1 MCKITAPEPEPQ
13 RGTVIQT
20 NPEGKIE
27 TVKDDQGL
35 SRIVSREEFMN
46 RPENQPMQRPD
57 NQSGMLQQY
66 SDKEAAVMDMMSQ
79 VPRQA
84 FGAPMGG
91 DPDPRLKAI
100 PTDPSIA
107 RSYEGAL
114 PGSAPQLA
122 ARYRLAGKQPTTGN
136 PLFDSLDLFDEARYL
151 QSGIPELANMPYL
164 GDQVDAY
171 AANFRDTGPSLA
183 PPPMQSSQSTNNMS
197 SPMANERSADYMM
210 PLQYG
215 QTDMNFPKGSLEDYK
230 DFFFEEGLR
239 MSEPNALENR
249 LMDIRDIAQKVLGY
263 DDGMRGIYQMEQDKK
278 VAEKNYKE
286 GQRQRDKDKN
296 QVKKSVFDPC
306 PEGFTYNPIKKV
318 CEPDKK
324 VEGEEEIGT
333 KFTFNQAAPPDFL
346 NYGKT
351 GGEYSFFTE
360 MPGVAKP
367 NIRTMALG
375 GKGLDS
381 LPRAPEGETQGK
393 IKEDKEGPFMLSGS
407 EYVLPTEQIIEI
419 GGGDYKK
426 GIKALDKQ
434 RYAALRKYK
443 DRVEQLKA

>member
-1 MCKITAPEPEPQ
+1 MCKITAPEDEPQ

-20 NPEGKIE
+20 DPSGKIE

-35 SRIVSREEFMN
+35 NRIVSREEFFN
-46 RPENQPMQRPD
+46 RPENQPMQKPD

-84 FGAPMGG
+84 FDVPIVPRQAFG
-91 DPDPRLKAI
+91 DPAPRDMDQMTANYNAAFGGINPNLNF
-100 PTDPSIA
+100 IA
-107 RSYEGAL
+107 PRRFTPRPKEMD
-114 PGSAPQLA
+114 Q
-122 ARYRLAGKQPTTGN
+122 
-136 PLFDSLDLFDEARYL
+136 FDEARML
-151 QSGIPELANMPYL
+151 QAGIPELVNMPYL
-164 GDQVDAY
+164 GDQADAY

-183 PPPMQSSQSTNNMS
+183 PPPMQPPVDMPYTGIEQSLAREAQAGRLRNQS
-197 SPMANERSADYMM
+197 DA
-210 PLQYG
+210 
-215 QTDMNFPKGSLEDYK
+215 YK

-239 MSEPNALENR
+239 MSDPNPLESG
-249 LMDIRDIAQKVLGY
+249 LMNIRDAAQKALGY
-263 DDGMRGIYQMEQDKK
+263 EEGMRGLFEMDKDKK
-278 VAEKNYKE
+278 KSQEQYVEN
-286 GQRQRDKDKN
+286 QRQRNKDRDRE
-296 QVKKSVFDPC
+296 QKSPFDPC
-306 PEGFTYNPIKKV
+306 PEGFTYNPVKKM
-318 CEPDKK
+318 CEPDKE
-324 VEGEEEIGT
+324 VEGEAEIGT
-333 KFTFNQAAPPDFL
+333 KFTFNQAAPPNFL
-346 NYGKT
+346 TYGQT
-351 GGEYSFFTE
+351 GGEYNFFTE
-360 MPGVAKP
+360 MPGVASP
-367 NIRTMALG
+367 NVRTMANG

-381 LPRAPEGETQGK
+381 LPRAPQGETQGK